1 MTVSAPSC
9 RWRLN
14 WLVAIALIL
23 TTGFAIEQQASACD
37 DLLVTN
43 KDQKRVAKLIASI
56 MADEHLSKL
65 PLDDAMSQRA
75 FDTFIKSLDPTKAYF
90 LQSDIDE
97 FAGRKQDLDDMLKR
111 GDFSFAINV
120 YKRFIERVDQ
130 RVKLAIELVDREYD
144 FSIDEEMIT
153 DPDLIEFPANEE
165 EAFEAWRKRIK
176 YNLLV
181 MKDDGSKEESE
192 DEGKGSEANG
202 ETKKKKDK
210 VDPKEKLRKRFSSF
224 AKRMHQT
231 DADDIVEMYIT
242 AMTSSF
248 DPHTSYM
255 SRSTYENFMIQMEL
269 ELEGIGATL
278 QATDDG
284 YTVIKSIVPGGA
296 CDTQGGIKVED
307 KIIEVGQG
315 DDSGAQLDVKLA
327 AKNGTDFIDVIGM
340 KLDDVVGMI
349 RGRAGTVVRL
359 RVQSENEDE
368 FHTVEIVREKIKLED
383 SAARGKVFEEGTN
396 GDGSPRKI
404 GIIDLPSFYADM
416 SGANGG
422 RSTTTDVKRLLNDFN
437 TQGVDALVLD
447 LRRNGGGS
455 LREAIDCT
463 GLFIDVG
470 PVVQVKD
477 SAGQIRK
484 LNDEQAGTAWDKPIV
499 VLTSKFSASASEI
512 LAGALQDYGRGI
524 IVGDTTTHGKGTVQS
539 LVDLNQV
546 VYQLR
551 NAPNKYGALKIT
563 MQQFY
568 RPNGDSTQKRGVLSD
583 LILPSISDKMD
594 VGESDLDFPVEFDKI
609 SRASF
614 PELEM
619 ASADM
624 KKTLQQKTNSRIKD
638 SDDFQ
643 KQIRRIAHYVEQ
655 KNLKRVSLNE
665 EKFLARRKELNAE
678 KEDEKTFEEQIESG
692 KEIERNFYLDE
703 VLRITSDYVD
713 LLNKRS

>member
-192 DEGKGSEANG
+192 DEDKGSEANG

>member
-153 DPDLIEFPANEE
+153 DPDLIEFPANEK

-192 DEGKGSEANG
+192 DEDKGSEANG